1 MLEWKTLV
9 PHCKGNKFKY
19 SMKNELQAQYTKAIE
34 IRMRN
39 ANKTIKMKF
48 VDRSS
53 EIETK
58 SNERQKKHHLTHK
71 YSFVLSV
78 CPISISFT
86 LYCESV
92 SICI

>member
-1 MLEWKTLV
+1 
-9 PHCKGNKFKY
+9 
-19 SMKNELQAQYTKAIE
+19 MKNELQAQYTKAIE